1 MKKHVITF
9 MLIISSLFVNAQGN
23 KNFVS
28 DINLDISASLSVSSC
43 NNIYD
48 KGKFGFALGLDA
60 RKPILNYPNDRSTI
74 YGLVGLHY
82 SKRGGQTTNDIW
94 NKAFSEKSL
103 SPSYIM
109 LPVHVGYSYQF
120 KKCSIFID
128 FGPEFS
134 MMVGGEGDANDQEVE
149 LSTLEF
155 GYSGSLGI
163 RFKNFAF
170 AISNYNGLT
179 KFGTHLNS
187 MEEYGNGKI
196 NLKNRTEYI
205 SLIWTL

>member
-9 MLIISSLFVNAQGN
+9 MLIVSSLSVNAQGI
-23 KNFVS
+23 KNLLS
-28 DINLDISASLSVSSC
+28 DINFDISASLSMSNC
-43 NNIYD
+43 DNIYD
-48 KGKFGFALGLDA
+48 IRKYGIAFGLDA

-82 SKRGGQTTNDIW
+82 AKRGGRITADIGDIYTYG
-94 NKAFSEKSL
+94 KSL
-103 SPSYIM
+103 SASYIM

-128 FGPEFS
+128 LGPQFT
-134 MMVGGEGDANDQEVE
+134 MMVGGEGDANDKEVE

-163 RFKNFAF
+163 RFKHFAF
-170 AISNYNGLT
+170 AVGSHNGLT
-179 KFGTHLNS
+179 KFGTHPNS
-187 MEEYGNGKI
+187 IGEYGNGKI
-196 NLKNRTEYI
+196 NLKNRTEHI